1 MELIVSISRAKGK
14 SKGGFFIIIIT
25 QGAKVPRGTLAT
37 TMFRNGIKLTRI
49 VESLRSCAM
58 APFTE
63 VIKLVKILHIVP
75 AKMHFALSCITIF
88 QPCGTKR

>member
-37 TMFRNGIKLTRI
+37 TMFKWY
-49 VESLRSCAM
+49 
-58 APFTE
+58 
-63 VIKLVKILHIVP
+63 
-75 AKMHFALSCITIF
+75 
-88 QPCGTKR
+88 

>member
-37 TMFRNGIKLTRI
+37 TMFRNGIKLART
-49 VESLRSCAM
+49 S
-58 APFTE
+58 
-63 VIKLVKILHIVP
+63 
-75 AKMHFALSCITIF
+75 
-88 QPCGTKR
+88 

>member
-14 SKGGFFIIIIT
+14 SKGGFFIIIFT

-37 TMFRNGIKLTRI
+37 TMFRNSIKL

-63 VIKLVKILHIVP
+63 VIKVVNILHIVQ
-75 AKMHFALSCITIF
+75 AKMHFVLSCVTIF